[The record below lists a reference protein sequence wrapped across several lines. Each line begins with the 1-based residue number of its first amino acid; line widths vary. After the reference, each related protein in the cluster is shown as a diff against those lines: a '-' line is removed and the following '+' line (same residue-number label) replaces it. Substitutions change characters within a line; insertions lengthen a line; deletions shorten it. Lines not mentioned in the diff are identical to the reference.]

1 MVILSPRIR
10 AEYRHQWESRRNH
23 LMLYCGQLFCDSRKV
38 LLTIVTNI
46 LGTLLGIHQIDYWN
60 ILKLVNTLPRL
71 VNTLPRLVNTLPRLV
86 SSLPRLVSSLP
97 RLVSSLQRLVNSILE
112 YINIILGFSC

>member
-10 AEYRHQWESRRNH
+10 PEYRHQWESRRNH

-71 VNTLPRLVNTLPRLV
+71 VNTLPRLV
-86 SSLPRLVSSLP
+86 SSLP

-112 YINIILGFSC
+112 YILGFSC